1 MTIPEK
7 IAIEAAEW
15 YFRLQEPTATQVEQR
30 NCQSWRDADPAHELA
45 WQRAV
50 EVSQKFIGMP
60 SSLAYATLKSSAQI
74 NRRHAIKT
82 LAVLLTAGSLG
93 WQGWQ
98 SEPARLY
105 RADYATHTGEQRK
118 VVLSDGTE
126 IYLNTSSG
134 INTRFDDKQR
144 QIVLE
149 AGEIMIQ
156 TSKSDALSRP
166 FLVVTAFG
174 QLKPLGTRFIVKQ
187 NDEGILL
194 SVIEGSVEITT
205 KQGNRRVVNA
215 AQQTSFNEHKIEQ
228 TNAIDTNL
236 ESWTRGIL
244 LAREMRLADF
254 VSELNRYRSGRLRC
268 APEVADLKISGAFQ
282 LNNVSAVIES
292 LPSMLPVKVRYLTRY
307 WVMLDAAD
315 A

>member
-1 MTIPEK
+1 MTISEK

-15 YFRLQEPTATQVEQR
+15 YFRLQEPSTTLAEQR
-30 NCQSWRDADPAHELA
+30 ACQAWRNADPAHELA

-50 EVSQKFIGMP
+50 EVSEKFVGMP
-60 SSLAYATLKSSAQI
+60 SGLAYATLKTSAQI

-82 LAVLLTAGSLG
+82 LAVLVTAGSLG

-105 RADYATHTGEQRK
+105 RAEYTTHTGEQRK

-166 FLVVTAFG
+166 FSVVTAFG
-174 QLKPLGTRFIVKQ
+174 QLKPLGTRFVVKQ
-187 NDEGILL
+187 NDEDILL
-194 SVIEGSVEITT
+194 SVIEGSVEIAT
-205 KQGNRRVVNA
+205 KQGDRHVVH
-215 AQQTSFNEHKIEQ
+215 AQKQTRFSEHKIEVA
-228 TNAIDTNL
+228 NAIDTHI

-244 LAREMRLADF
+244 FAREMRLVDF
-254 VSELNRYRSGRLRC
+254 VSELNRYRSGTLRC

-282 LNNVSAVIES
+282 LNNVSAVIDS

-315 A
+315 V